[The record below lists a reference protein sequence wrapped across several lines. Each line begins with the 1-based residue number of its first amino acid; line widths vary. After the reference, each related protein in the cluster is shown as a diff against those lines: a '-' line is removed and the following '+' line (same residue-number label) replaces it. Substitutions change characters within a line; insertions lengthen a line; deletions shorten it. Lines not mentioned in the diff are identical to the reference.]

1 VNGDDRRL
9 REEIR
14 AVADRFEAAAE
25 AEGQVAARID
35 ARLHRT
41 HFPAALLGAMALIV
55 IVAIGLRGTLPAPD
69 TGAHE
74 MPTLVGIFR
83 SLEPDAVGRCV
94 AVRLYD
100 TTSTDGRVALW
111 VWSGANGCAARRSNL
126 TTGPGSAE
134 AVALPAAGGS
144 PERSG
149 IRIEG
154 APSVAELL
162 ASLMLVLD
170 PAGPQGTADLVPGY
184 WSLDEGAG
192 PATIQLERVDE
203 LTVPYRP
210 D

>member
-25 AEGQVAARID
+25 AEGQVAQRID

-41 HFPAALLGAMALIV
+41 HFPAALLGGVALIV
-55 IVAIGLRGTLPAPD
+55 IVAIGLRGTLPGPDAGAPR
-69 TGAHE
+69 

-100 TTSTDGRVALW
+100 TTSADGRVALW

-126 TTGPGSAE
+126 TTGLGSAE
-134 AVALPAAGGS
+134 AIALPAAGGS

-149 IRIEG
+149 IRIDG

-170 PAGPQGTADLVPGY
+170 PAGPRGSADRVSGY
-184 WSLDEGAG
+184 WSLDEVAG